1 MVAVG
6 VSRRPRSSCRYS
18 IAYVGGLVPS
28 PQTSESA
35 RRFALNVIVATI
47 PAVVLGL
54 MFEKAIKS
62 VLFAPV
68 PVAFALVG
76 GGLVILW
83 VENRLRGSKGL
94 PVAAQRG
101 ARVNSIDEITPLDAF
116 KVGCA
121 QCFALIPGMSR
132 SGSTII
138 GAMLF
143 GLERRVATEF
153 SFFLAIPVIFGAT
166 VYELYKSWH
175 ELSVDW
181 LGLFGIGFVAA
192 FVSAFDCDTHAT
204 PPARTV
210 TDGAPRCALSAGV
223 TMPRLPGPTMRNRCG
238 RAAASVWRTSARP
251 SSPRTSPMMIAARVP
266 RPPSIWTMP
275 GHVDGGVQM
284 IATVGASGRS
294 PALPTHAWPSS
305 MSYFGLTAHTGPSK
319 PPSISRFQTIAP
331 VLPGRFEAP
340 ITATDFGRNNA
351 SRLRTVTGAPRMR

>member
-1 MVAVG
+1 MDWILTCKALILGIVEGLTEFLPVSSTGHLIVTGSLLNFDGEYANTFYVVIQFGAILAVCWEFRRKIG
-6 VSRRPRSSCRYS
+6 EVVVGLPSRPD
-18 IAYVGGLVPS
+18 
-28 PQTSESA
+28 A
-35 RRFALNVIVATI
+35 RRFTLNVIVATI

-83 VENRLRGSKGL
+83 VENRLRGPKGL
-94 PVAAQRG
+94 PVAEQRS

-175 ELSVDW
+175 ELSADW

-192 FVSAFDCDTHAT
+192 FVSAFACVRWLLRFVATHDFTAF
-204 PPARTV
+204 AWYR
-210 TDGAPRCALSAGV
+210 
-223 TMPRLPGPTMRNRCG
+223 
-238 RAAASVWRTSARP
+238 
-251 SSPRTSPMMIAARVP
+251 IA
-266 RPPSIWTMP
+266 
-275 GHVDGGVQM
+275 
-284 IATVGASGRS
+284 
-294 PALPTHAWPSS
+294 
-305 MSYFGLTAHTGPSK
+305 FGLV
-319 PPSISRFQTIAP
+319 I
-331 VLPGRFEAP
+331 LL
-340 ITATDFGRNNA
+340 FGYGGG
-351 SRLRTVTGAPRMR
+351 LGWDD